1 MDQAID
7 QTIDQPM
14 AQAMPLARGADL
26 KALTQA
32 IDRLEFKALSPGL
45 GLGQVRPAGLHKSRP
60 LSGPPSLGL
69 ATPAVQPNVV
79 AMTSGQPAP
88 SGPMHGRSSPL
99 LQAARS
105 QAAGATGAPAMRPVR
120 EAG

>member
-32 IDRLEFKALSPGL
+32 IDRLDTMS
-45 GLGQVRPAGLHKSRP
+45 S
-60 LSGPPSLGL
+60 SL
-69 ATPAVQPNVV
+69 
-79 AMTSGQPAP
+79 
-88 SGPMHGRSSPL
+88 
-99 LQAARS
+99 
-105 QAAGATGAPAMRPVR
+105 
-120 EAG
+120 